1 MLYRDRELTTAE
13 RLLQIPAHVGYDLAR
28 LASPLLRTWLE
39 RIAVALAPMLVI
51 ATLVVMGIAHV
62 LRLCWQEIAPRS
74 EHDWQTIHALGRG
87 LLVILLAPVA
97 LLGLLAHLSL
107 VPLAEATTWWQTEY
121 RVERLP
127 EALPAGP
134 LARENGIPV
143 ALPCAIHVTEEPYT
157 VFLHRFLSKMQVYQ
171 EAA

>member
-1 MLYRDRELTTAE
+1 
-13 RLLQIPAHVGYDLAR
+13 V
-28 LASPLLRTWLE
+28 
-39 RIAVALAPMLVI
+39 LVI
-51 ATLVVMGIAHV
+51 AALVVMSLAAL
-62 LRLCWQEIAPRS
+62 LRHCWESVRPRS
-74 EHDWQTIHALGRG
+74 ESDWQTIHALGRG

-134 LARENGIPV
+134 LAREDGIPV
-143 ALPCAIHVTEEPYT
+143 ALPCAIPVTEEPYT
-157 VFLHRFLSKMQVYQ
+157 VFLHRFLSRVQVYQ